1 MNPPLPA
8 VSVLMPV
15 YNGERFLAEALESIL
30 GQTFREFEF
39 VIVDDGSTD
48 GSPPMLARYAVQDRR
63 VRVIRQ
69 HNLGIVAALNR
80 GLAECVAPLIARMDA
95 DDISM
100 PTRLETQFQYMQRHS
115 DVAVVGSSF
124 QVISETGRCG
134 SVMKFP
140 ESPSAVKKKL
150 RTDNCLAHPTV
161 MMRRA
166 AVLESGGYR
175 EPLRHSE
182 DYDLWTR
189 LADKYPLAN
198 MSECLLQYRMHSQQ
212 VTSQHA
218 ETQTIRWLAARALAT
233 QRRTYGMETVALTPD
248 IGRQFLA
255 ECGVSCHD
263 IDKEIMLSAIGR
275 IAMSDACG
283 LDSQA
288 QTQRE
293 TLWEQAKASKSKSIR
308 RSVGARLAWY
318 DCERACKAGSIGPA
332 VLALLRGG
340 AFVVADGRLARL
352 VFARLK
358 AKVSGCS

>member
-1 MNPPLPA
+1 MNGAHPA
-8 VSVLMPV
+8 ISVLMPV
-15 YNGERFLAEALESIL
+15 YNGERFLAEAIESIL
-30 GQTFREFEF
+30 GQTFTDFEF
-39 VIVDDGSTD
+39 VIIDDGSTD
-48 GSPPMLARYAVQDRR
+48 ASPAILARYAAQDRR
-63 VRVIRQ
+63 IRIRRQ
-69 HNLGIVAALNR
+69 QNLGIVAALNQ
-80 GLAECVAPLIARMDA
+80 GLAECVAPLVARMDA
-95 DDISM
+95 DDVSM
-100 PTRLETQFQYMQRHS
+100 PTRFETQLPFMERNS
-115 DVAVVGSSF
+115 TFAVVGTSF
-124 QVISETGRCG
+124 QVISEDGRRG
-134 SVMKFP
+134 SIVRFP
-140 ESPSAVKKKL
+140 QSASEVKVRL
-150 RTDNCLAHPTV
+150 RDDNCLAHPTV

-175 EPLRHSE
+175 ELLRHSE

-189 LADKYPLAN
+189 LAEKYPLAN

-233 QRRTYGMETVALTPD
+233 QRRTHGRETVALTPD
-248 IGRQFLA
+248 IGRPFLV

-263 IDKEIMLSAIGR
+263 IDEAIMLSAIGR

-288 QTQRE
+288 QTRRE
-293 TLWEQAKASKSKSIR
+293 ALWEQAKACKSESIR

-318 DCERACKAGSIGPA
+318 DFERACKAGSIGLA
-332 VLALLRGG
+332 ALALLRGG

-358 AKVSGCS
+358 AKLSDCS